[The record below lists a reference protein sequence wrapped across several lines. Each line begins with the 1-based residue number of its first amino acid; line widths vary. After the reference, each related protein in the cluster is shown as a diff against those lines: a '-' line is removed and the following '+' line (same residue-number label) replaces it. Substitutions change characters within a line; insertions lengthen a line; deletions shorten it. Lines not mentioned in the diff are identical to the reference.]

1 MMRIRALLLPA
12 TAVLSLMACDQAE
25 VSTREMGRL
34 AIDRARQELGLG
46 ADVPLQ
52 ATVWTGKPYEDKITM
67 CGTVSAAEGSSTPV
81 EPQRF
86 AANGDP
92 PQFLFFEPAHEE
104 MVQSRPGMFQ
114 SFETLCAGTQA
125 G

>member
-1 MMRIRALLLPA
+1 MRMRALLLPA
-12 TAVLSLMACDQAE
+12 TAVLSLLACNQAG
-25 VSTREMGRL
+25 VSTREMEEL
-34 AIDRARQELGLG
+34 AVDRARQELKL
-46 ADVPLQ
+46 AAEVPLQ
-52 ATVWTGKPYEDKITM
+52 ATVWTGKPYEDKVTM

-86 AANGDP
+86 AAVGDP

-104 MVQSRPGMFQ
+104 MVQSRPNMFQ